1 MFLSVFPDVYHAAFH
16 WQGLV
21 IVPQFQIMFTKLLIV
36 IIAVVVWEA
45 GMAQWW
51 EHSPPTDVAWDRF
64 LGSTQ
69 YVGWVCCWFSS
80 LLQEV
85 FLRVLQFFPLLKNQ
99 HFQILI
105 QSRFQWT
112 NSHSVEVPLQ
122 IPTVLLLFLSF
133 FVLHCFLRRFQ
144 LQCLGYIGCF
154 VRSIPEV
161 VGIQVRIY
169 TSLIYVVLVIGIAL
183 QYYCMTGWHIIIK
196 LFTLKLVKV

>member
-122 IPTVLLLFLSF
+122 IPTVLYSIAVLIFLCFALFFKTFSAPVFGLHW
-133 FVLHCFLRRFQ
+133 VLCAIHPWSGWHPGKNLHFSHLC
-144 LQCLGYIGCF
+144 CLGYWDCLAILL
-154 VRSIPEV
+154 
-161 VGIQVRIY
+161 Y
-169 TSLIYVVLVIGIAL
+169 DWLAY
-183 QYYCMTGWHIIIK
+183 HN
-196 LFTLKLVKV
+196 